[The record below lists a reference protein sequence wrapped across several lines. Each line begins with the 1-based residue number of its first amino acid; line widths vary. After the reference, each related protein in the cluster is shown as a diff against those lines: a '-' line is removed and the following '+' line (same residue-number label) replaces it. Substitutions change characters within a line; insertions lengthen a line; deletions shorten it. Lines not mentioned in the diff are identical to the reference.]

1 MMRIPK
7 VLFMLS
13 ASCCAL
19 LLAAC
24 GGSSPSNNTVDV
36 PNDPGIP
43 VVVTPYKGA
52 YTAGSVTAKDSSGK
66 IIATG
71 TINGSVAN
79 MNMPVNA
86 VYPVTLYVSGT
97 YRNEATGGPETSQA
111 ILRSVIPDSGSVKSG
126 IAITPLTEIVAAV
139 LDKRVSD
146 GETMTAELVNS
157 VTTMVASSVLNL
169 SLSQAMAPP
178 VFNVSN
184 GKTSDVTT
192 FKLAALAL
200 AANTDGAGA
209 TLADKVVNIA
219 NRIAK
224 GEVPDKVLSHFADS
238 LAAVTAS
245 SGVSSQQSD
254 STHPVTVPVV
264 TLANYP
270 LVDTQPV
277 TQNTLRWDSTGIWG
291 TAQWR

>member
-1 MMRIPK
+1 MNIAK
-7 VLFMLS
+7 VLYLFS
-13 ASCCAL
+13 AGYCAL

-24 GGSSPSNNTVDV
+24 GGGSSPSNNPDSISS
-36 PNDPGIP
+36 DPGIP

-52 YTAGSVTAKDSSGK
+52 YSSGTVTVK
-66 IIATG
+66 DPSGKTIATG
-71 TINGSVAN
+71 TINGSTAN
-79 MNMPVNA
+79 MNFPVNA
-86 VYPVTLYVSGT
+86 VYPVTVYVSGT

-111 ILRSVIPDSGSVKSG
+111 ILRSVIPDNGSVKSG
-126 IAITPLTEIVAAV
+126 IAVTPLTEIVAAV
-139 LDKRVSD
+139 LDKRISD
-146 GETMTAELVNS
+146 GETMTPELVNN

-178 VFNVSN
+178 VFNALN

-200 AANTDGAGA
+200 AANTDGNGA
-209 TLADKVVNIA
+209 TLADKVVNLGT
-219 NRIAK
+219 RIAR
-224 GEVPDKVLSHFADS
+224 GEVPAKVLSHFADS

-245 SGVSSQQSD
+245 SGVSSQQAD
-254 STHPVTVPVV
+254 SAHPVTVPVV

-277 TQNTLRWDSTGIWG
+277 TKDTLRWDSSGIWG